1 MEPTPPEHIHSSF
14 CLLTT
19 FNTYMLRRND
29 PVFLDLV
36 PDLALTDPKFT
47 RSPGLDTAVPAH
59 GVFDDL
65 FLG

>member
-1 MEPTPPEHIHSSF
+1 
-14 CLLTT
+14 
-19 FNTYMLRRND
+19 MLGGNN
-29 PVFLDLV
+29 PVFFDLV
-36 PDLALTDPKFT
+36 PDLPLGDPKFT